1 MAHALPTAHRTGGQI
16 SCQRHHVFFV
26 DFGCS
31 QLLEYD
37 VVTLLWEIIDDL
49 HRTSGDQA
57 IVKLSLPVSVR
68 LSRRCLA
75 LSPETHRMA
84 THCSWNPPLLSKCL
98 ANIPKKDQT
107 SRHGLGSE
115 PALP

>member
-1 MAHALPTAHRTGGQI
+1 MHCPQLTGQVGRSAARDTTI
-16 SCQRHHVFFV
+16 FFL

-37 VVTLLWEIIDDL
+37 VVTLVWEIIDDL
-49 HRTSGDQA
+49 HWISGEQV

-84 THCSWNPPLLSKCL
+84 THCSWNPLLLSKCL

-107 SRHGLGSE
+107 SPHGLGSE